1 MRVNSRTR
9 PQRENASYWTSYSDM
24 MAGLMLVFALI
35 MFFSI
40 FQFIELQETKAAELS
55 EKEVLLLSQ
64 QTQLDTQQSQLSSQ
78 SLTLEQQ
85 RALLAT
91 QQQELAAAQQQLAIA
106 QTAAQQQQTQ
116 LDQQSLQLSAQQTQ
130 MQQQQ
135 QRIDA
140 LIGVRARIIETLR
153 DELAKARLDVA
164 VDQQTGAIALKG
176 AVLFDVGKS
185 ELKPSGMALL
195 DTFIPLY
202 VRTLLAP
209 ANSAFV
215 GEIIIEGHADTDGEY
230 FINLDLS
237 QRRAFAVAQ
246 YCLQSGFGGLTGEES
261 QKLREIMT
269 ANGRSWSNPV
279 RDANGNI
286 NKEASRRVEFKFRLK
301 DAEMITELSAIM
313 EQKSVNPQ

>member
-1 MRVNSRTR
+1 MRAHSHTR
-9 PQRENASYWTSYSDM
+9 PRRENASYWTSYSDM

-55 EKEVLLLSQ
+55 EKETLLLSQ
-64 QTQLDTQQSQLSSQ
+64 QSQLDTQ
-78 SLTLEQQ
+78 SLTLDQQ
-85 RALLAT
+85 RTQLTT
-91 QQQELAAAQQQLAIA
+91 QQDELTAAQRQLADA
-106 QTAAQQQQTQ
+106 QAAAQQQQTQ
-116 LDQQSLQLSAQQTQ
+116 LDQQSVQLASQQSL

-153 DELAKARLDVA
+153 DELAKAQLDVA

-185 ELKPSGMALL
+185 ELKESGMQLL
-195 DTFIPLY
+195 HTFIPLY
-202 VRTLLAP
+202 VRTLLSP
-209 ANSAFV
+209 ANRDFV

-230 FINLDLS
+230 FVNLDLS
-237 QRRAFAVAQ
+237 QKRAFAVAQ
-246 YCLQSGFGGLTGEES
+246 YCLQGGFGGLTGEES
-261 QKLREIMT
+261 AKLREIMT

-279 RDANGNI
+279 RDAQGNI

-313 EQKSVNPQ
+313 EQKSANPQ